1 MAWISL
7 DCRQIWFLLER
18 LGGGRGGGGDETAAP
33 AESDSC
39 SGLFKLEMPEE
50 KREVS
55 GESAVTRVKCV

>member
-18 LGGGRGGGGDETAAP
+18 LGGGGGDETAAP

-39 SGLFKLEMPEE
+39 SSLFKLEMPEE

>member
-18 LGGGRGGGGDETAAP
+18 LRGGAGDGTAAP

-55 GESAVTRVKCV
+55 GESAVTSVKCV